1 MLPQLVG
8 VSESKSLF
16 DDFIM
21 KFNEL
26 DLRHDTTFLY
36 KLNHLKVDQEA
47 ISEMQI
53 DALFVQPNEIILY
66 YEGDAPII
74 NSHLKPG
81 FVYEEEEI

>member
-1 MLPQLVG
+1 M
-8 VSESKSLF
+8 S
-16 DDFIM
+16 
-21 KFNEL
+21 KFNEY
-26 DLRHDTTFLY
+26 DLKHSATLLH
-36 KLNHLKVDQEA
+36 KLNNLKVDQKA

-66 YEGDAPII
+66 YEGEAPII

>member
-1 MLPQLVG
+1 
-8 VSESKSLF
+8 
-16 DDFIM
+16 
-21 KFNEL
+21 
-26 DLRHDTTFLY
+26 
-36 KLNHLKVDQEA
+36 
-47 ISEMQI
+47 MQI